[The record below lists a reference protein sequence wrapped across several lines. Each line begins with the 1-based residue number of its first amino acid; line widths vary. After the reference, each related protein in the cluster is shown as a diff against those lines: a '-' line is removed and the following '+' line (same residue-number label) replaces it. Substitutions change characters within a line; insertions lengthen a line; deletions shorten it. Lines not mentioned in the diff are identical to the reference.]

1 MANNGRTYYKGDR
14 ISDDSIDDYK
24 KRFAHNLERL
34 MQEKGINSVTL
45 ASETGISQSIISH
58 WRNGEK
64 SPTMGNLITLADYFN
79 VDCEYLIKG
88 KRAKNYPISAVTGLS
103 DKAISKLKRLKRDNG
118 LNMMMDALNRIIESD
133 SFEPLLS
140 ELVEYVTANPD
151 KSFTYGVHN
160 LKLRDIAEYKIQQTL
175 STIIKDVEQDFTDNP
190 KSAKE
195 KLYYNLLYA
204 ARQNGS
210 ISEEEFK
217 IHKRE
222 FDSGN
227 FSFAEK

>member
-1 MANNGRTYYKGDR
+1 MKYEKTVEVPNNAPLFSKRLAEVLKEKRLSQKDLAELSGVTTSSLSPWLKGTTEPK
-14 ISDDSIDDYK
+14 IYGVAQIAKALNISIDYLLGLSDVK
-24 KRFAHNLERL
+24 TPDIK
-34 MQEKGINSVTL
+34 MQ
-45 ASETGISQSIISH
+45 AIS
-58 WRNGEK
+58 RG
-64 SPTMGNLITLADYFN
+64 
-79 VDCEYLIKG
+79 
-88 KRAKNYPISAVTGLS
+88 TGLS
-103 DKAISKLKRLKRDNG
+103 DKAIKKLKRLKRDNG
-118 LNMMMDALNRIIESD
+118 LNMMMDALNSFIESD
-133 SFEPLLS
+133 FFEPLLF
-140 ELVEYVTANPD
+140 ELVEYATANPD

-160 LKLRDIAEYKIQQTL
+160 LKLRDIAEYKIQQAL

>member
-1 MANNGRTYYKGDR
+1 MKYEKTVEVPNNAPLFSKRLAEVLKEKRLSQKDLAELSGVTTSSLSPWLKGTTEPK
-14 ISDDSIDDYK
+14 IYGVAQIAKALNISIDYLLGLSDVK
-24 KRFAHNLERL
+24 TPDIK
-34 MQEKGINSVTL
+34 MQ
-45 ASETGISQSIISH
+45 AIS
-58 WRNGEK
+58 RG
-64 SPTMGNLITLADYFN
+64 
-79 VDCEYLIKG
+79 
-88 KRAKNYPISAVTGLS
+88 TGLS
-103 DKAISKLKRLKRDNG
+103 DKAIKKLKRLKRDNG
-118 LNMMMDALNRIIESD
+118 LNMMMDALNSFIESD
-133 SFEPLLS
+133 FFEPLLF
-140 ELVEYVTANPD
+140 ELVEYATANPD

-160 LKLRDIAEYKIQQTL
+160 LKLRDIAEYKIQQAL

-210 ISEEEFK
+210 ISDEEFK